1 MKKNS
6 LATTGLS
13 LSQAQSISNLCNQ
26 RAQDI
31 NAKLNGINNA
41 EKIVTLQGVK
51 YIETAG
57 KKIPTDV
64 VELIK
69 NKALLHSTQAFLM
82 ENIKA
87 KDDLLKSLQRKEFV
101 TALVFPDYPE
111 LSRPTLKGLVSEDW
125 GWEQLSI
132 SEYNEYLECEAYASH
147 IGQFIHKSG
156 VLDNLR
162 RTLPTVK
169 NLEWIEVKKDEKT
182 PLVVNV
188 HHTSEQLLT
197 IHEELATLHRQH
209 EQRVNYFKAKVKNL
223 VTEENARIARENGD
237 LQAVANN
244 TNKKLLEE
252 YKLAY
257 SAVQDNVLKEQQEF
271 ESSRQEEIKAVASLR
286 INVDIR
292 FQSVIDEFLSQLGK

>member
-6 LATTGLS
+6 LSPKGLS

-31 NAKLNGINNA
+31 NAKLHGINNA
-41 EKIVTLQGVK
+41 EKTVTLQGIK

-57 KKIPTDV
+57 KKIPTNV
-64 VELIK
+64 VELIT

-87 KDDLLKSLQRKEFV
+87 KETLLKDLQRKEFV
-101 TALVFPDYPE
+101 TTLVFPDYPE
-111 LSRPTLKGLVSEDW
+111 LSRPVFKSLVSEDW

-188 HHTSEQLLT
+188 HHTSEQLLV
-197 IHEELATLHRQH
+197 IHEELATLHRQY

-244 TNKKLLEE
+244 FNKKLLEE
-252 YKLAY
+252 YKNL
-257 SAVQDNVLKEQQEF
+257 
-271 ESSRQEEIKAVASLR
+271 
-286 INVDIR
+286 
-292 FQSVIDEFLSQLGK
+292 